1 MSSSLNSSSSEV
13 KFKIGLVGESG
24 VGKSCLLVRWVDD
37 DFFIEDDKYTI
48 GVDYKF
54 KSVNIKDKTCK
65 LQIYDTAGQERF
77 RTVTASFYRGA
88 HGILLVYDI
97 TDKESFGIRVEE
109 WLKEIKNYTA
119 DNTPIVLVG
128 NKADLESKRAVD
140 QATAK
145 AFADKH
151 NLKFIET
158 SAKESINV
166 NEAFMSL
173 AEKVYDVKFNKD
185 SLRPS
190 GGPAIGTKHTV
201 EPSAKGNGKKEKSGG
216 MCILI

>member
-1 MSSSLNSSSSEV
+1 MSSLDSKGGDV

-24 VGKSCLLVRWVDD
+24 VGKSCLLVRWVDN
-37 DFFIEDDKYTI
+37 DFFTEDDKYTI

-54 KSVNIKDKTCK
+54 KQVQVKDKNVK

-97 TDKESFGIRVEE
+97 TQKDSFETRVEE
-109 WLKEIKNYTA
+109 WLKEIRNYTP

-128 NKADLESKRAVD
+128 NKLDIKDKRAVD
-140 QATAK
+140 YETAK
-145 AFADKH
+145 AWADKN
-151 NLKFIET
+151 NLKYFET
-158 SAKESINV
+158 SAKDGTNV

-173 AEKVYDVKFNKD
+173 SEKIVELKFNKD
-185 SLRPS
+185 SSKPAPTGGNSLTVS
-190 GGPAIGTKHTV
+190 GGGGK
-201 EPSAKGNGKKEKSGG
+201 SKDQKKGL
-216 MCILI
+216 CHIL